1 MRNFLILLALRNK
14 EENMKILITLLAS
27 LFAFSVQAQT
37 TFEYFLADDEWPALS
52 DPDGNPAPN
61 IIFPGEFFCTGGG
74 EPVDMFVCEGGKGIH
89 LRGTEMISFVGNSQ
103 PYDMRVEGIAWY
115 DITANWD
122 SDYTGPVMGNWRI
135 DPYAFMD
142 DPDTYWEGTYTG
154 KRELVPDSFVPTWIT
169 TLKFVG
175 YGTGN
180 LAGQKMK
187 ATETITTYGSPIPV
201 PYELLPPELQ
211 ALVGTGPEGLLEITI
226 ITEN

>member
-1 MRNFLILLALRNK
+1 
-14 EENMKILITLLAS
+14 
-27 LFAFSVQAQT
+27 
-37 TFEYFLADDEWPALS
+37 
-52 DPDGNPAPN
+52 
-61 IIFPGEFFCTGGG
+61 
-74 EPVDMFVCEGGKGIH
+74 
-89 LRGTEMISFVGNSQ
+89 MISFVGNSQ

-142 DPDTYWEGTYTG
+142 DPNTYWEGTYTG

-201 PYELLPPELQ
+201 PYELLPAELQ
-211 ALVGTGPEGLLEITI
+211 AVVGTGPEGLLEITI